1 MDPQAPNKFRYVR
14 IGLILLLLTI
24 TAGTTGLVLIEHYPV
39 ADALYMTVITIS
51 TVGFGEV
58 HELSVAGRGLII
70 GLIIIGLALVTYTVG
85 ALGSIIVEG
94 QFKRL
99 LGRNKM
105 NKELATIKDH
115 YVICGFG
122 RMGQIVCDALEEQ
135 GRPLVVI
142 TNLEEEYDQIISDGR
157 LAVFGDATEDESLL
171 KAGLLRARGL
181 VAVVSSDVDN
191 LYITLSAR
199 ELARNGNAELYIL
212 ARASGPKSQRRIKH
226 AGANRAIAPYLIG
239 GSRLV
244 DALLRPHVFD
254 YMEVLSQNSELDLMI
269 EELEVG
275 ESASIVGLA
284 IMETNLRNEYD
295 LIIIGVTSSSGEK
308 IFNPKSGYT
317 IAAGD
322 TLILL
327 GNKQQLARL
336 EKELRS

>member
-1 MDPQAPNKFRYVR
+1 MEQMAPNKFRYVG
-14 IGLILLLLTI
+14 IGLILLLFTI
-24 TAGTTGLVLIEHYPV
+24 AAGTAGLALIEHYSV
-39 ADALYMTVITIS
+39 ADAFYMTVITIS

-58 HELSVAGRGLII
+58 HELSTAGRGLIV
-70 GLIIIGLALVTYTVG
+70 GLIVIGLALATYTIG
-85 ALGSIIVEG
+85 ALGNIIVEG

-105 NKELATIKDH
+105 NRELAAIKDH
-115 YVICGFG
+115 YIICGFG

-135 GRPLVVI
+135 GKPLVII
-142 TNLEEEYDQIISDGR
+142 TNLEEEYDQITGDGR
-157 LAVFGDATEDESLL
+157 LAVFGDATEDETLL
-171 KAGLLRARGL
+171 KAGLLSARWL

-199 ELARNGNAELYIL
+199 ELARSGNSKLYIL
-212 ARASGPKSQRRIKH
+212 ARASGPKSQQRIKH
-226 AGANRAIAPYLIG
+226 AGADRVISPYLIG

-244 DALLRPHVFD
+244 DALLRPHVYD

-269 EELEVG
+269 EELEISSG
-275 ESASIVGLA
+275 SSIVDKA
-284 IMETNLRNEYD
+284 IMETNLRIEYD

>member
-1 MDPQAPNKFRYVR
+1 MEPMAPNKFRYVG

-24 TAGTTGLVLIEHYPV
+24 FVGTMGLALIEHYSL
-39 ADALYMTVITIS
+39 ADAFYMTIITIS

-58 HELSVAGRGLII
+58 HELSTAGRGLIVGLIVI
-70 GLIIIGLALVTYTVG
+70 GLGLATYTIG
-85 ALGSIIVEG
+85 AFGSIIVEG

-105 NKELATIKDH
+105 KRELATIKDH
-115 YVICGFG
+115 YIVCGFG

-135 GRPLVVI
+135 GRPLVII

-157 LAVFGDATEDESLL
+157 LAVFGDATEDETLL
-171 KAGLLRARGL
+171 KAGLLSARWL

-199 ELARNGNAELYIL
+199 ELVRAGNSTLYIL

-226 AGANRAIAPYLIG
+226 AGADRVIAPYLIG

-244 DALLRPHVFD
+244 DALLRPHVYD

-269 EELEVG
+269 EELKVG
-275 ESASIVGLA
+275 ENSSIVGKA

-317 IAAGD
+317 ITSGD

-327 GNKQQLARL
+327 GKQPQLARL
-336 EKELRS
+336 EKELGS

>member
-1 MDPQAPNKFRYVR
+1 MEPQAPNKFRYVR
-14 IGLILLLLTI
+14 IGLIMLLLTI
-24 TAGTTGLVLIEHYPV
+24 AAGTTGLALIEHYSV
-39 ADALYMTVITIS
+39 ADAFYMTVITIS

-58 HELSVAGRGLII
+58 HELSTAGRGLVV

-85 ALGSIIVEG
+85 AVGSIIVEG

-105 NKELATIKDH
+105 KRELAAIKGH

-135 GRPLVVI
+135 GSPLVII
-142 TNLEEEYDQIISDGR
+142 TNVEEEYNQIISDGR
-157 LAVFGDATEDESLL
+157 LAVFGDATEDETLL
-171 KAGLLRARGL
+171 KGGLLSARGL

-199 ELARNGNAELYIL
+199 ELARTGNSDLYIL

-226 AGANRAIAPYLIG
+226 AGADRVIAPYLIG

-244 DALLRPHVFD
+244 DALLRPHVYD

-269 EELEVG
+269 EELAVG
-275 ESASIVGLA
+275 ETSSIVGKA

-295 LIIIGVTSSSGEK
+295 LIIIGVTSSSGER

-327 GNKQQLARL
+327 GKKPQLDRI

>member
-1 MDPQAPNKFRYVR
+1 MEPMAPNRFRYVR
-14 IGLILLLLTI
+14 IGLILLLLTVAVG
-24 TAGTTGLVLIEHYPV
+24 TAGLALIENYSV
-39 ADALYMTVITIS
+39 ADAFYMTVITIS

-58 HELSVAGRGLII
+58 HELSTAGRGLIV
-70 GLIIIGLALVTYTVG
+70 GLIVVGLALVTYTVG
-85 ALGSIIVEG
+85 AFGSIIVEG

-105 NKELATIKDH
+105 NKELAAIKGH

-135 GRPLVVI
+135 GKPLVIV
-142 TNLEEEYDQIISDGR
+142 TNLEEEYDQITSSGR
-157 LAVFGDATEDESLL
+157 LAVLGDATEDETLL
-171 KAGLLRARGL
+171 KAGLLSARWL
-181 VAVVSSDVDN
+181 VALVSSDVDN

-199 ELARNGNAELYIL
+199 ELARNGNPDLYIL
-212 ARASGPKSQRRIKH
+212 ARASGPKSQQRIKH
-226 AGANRAIAPYLIG
+226 AGADRVISPYMIG

-244 DALLRPHVFD
+244 DALLRPHVYD

-275 ESASIVGLA
+275 ENSSIVDKA
-284 IMETNLRNEYD
+284 IMDTNLRNEYD

-308 IFNPKSGYT
+308 IFNPQSGYT
-317 IAAGD
+317 ITAGD

-327 GNKQQLARL
+327 GKKPQLDRL